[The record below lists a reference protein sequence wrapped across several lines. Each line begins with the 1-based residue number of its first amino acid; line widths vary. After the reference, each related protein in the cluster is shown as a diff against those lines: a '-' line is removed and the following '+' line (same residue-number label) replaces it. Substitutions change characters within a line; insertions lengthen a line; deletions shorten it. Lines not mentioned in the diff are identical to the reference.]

1 LLTATSSHKF
11 IIIIIII
18 IFSPRMLQS
27 VYTTFSSSGVGI
39 VNSMQGIL
47 PATYPLLVLSLG
59 IDDWL
64 GVLGFTGEKLDC
76 SLQVLRVLSLEAPKV
91 GGSLD
96 QRWCQSV
103 GVLGYPAAVGD
114 AEVPNSVPDGTDT

>member
-1 LLTATSSHKF
+1 
-11 IIIIIII
+11 
-18 IFSPRMLQS
+18 MLQS
-27 VYTTFSSSGVGI
+27 VCMIFSSSGVGI
-39 VNSMQGIL
+39 VNSMQR
-47 PATYPLLVLSLG
+47 LLVLSQCLYG

-64 GVLGFTGEKLDC
+64 GLLGFSGEKQDC
-76 SLQVLRVLSLEAPKV
+76 SLQVLRVLSLESPRV

-114 AEVPNSVPDGTDT
+114 AEVLHSGLHG